1 MLAAQ
6 HCTTRGLQLSSLI
19 TTLYLNPPPP
29 PSLSPSSYSLS
40 LSLTLSQ
47 HSDVH
52 APLSSTASQ
61 HPACFVIY
69 VDKSQGRRPMTNWPS
84 REEVSLVEYV
94 TLFACARTQ
103 SVASYLASCS
113 SVPHMVVSYD
123 RLQGQLIRTLIILIW
138 LWCALLLALSLYSQ
152 TVWSYNTI
160 SENTHLAWIYHLENG

>member
-138 LWCALLLALSLYSQ
+138 LWCALLLALSLSTAKQ
-152 TVWSYNTI
+152 CGHITQSVKIHILPGFT
-160 SENTHLAWIYHLENG
+160 T